1 MKLPGFVS
9 RAMSLREAAAV
20 IFVLVALLPLLLFV
34 AFLSVSELITRTEA
48 QLAAFMALVIA
59 CLGFVIF
66 RRMIDQITRLAA
78 NVRVSV
84 SADREVPDAREAAAP
99 VPGLGQVA
107 EIGQLASA
115 FHQMLEDLRAS
126 TQRLED
132 LVFKLGTLN
141 ELVEMSTRIPK
152 IQDLLA
158 SVLQSTM
165 RAVHANIG
173 SIMLLDQQRKT
184 LRIAASRGLP
194 GEIHDEAEVRLG
206 EGVAGKVA
214 ELGDAVIVDDI
225 EKDARFAKI
234 NDPKYG
240 TGSFI
245 CMPVRVGDRI
255 IGVINLAKKEDASTT
270 PPTPRP
276 FSPTDLQFL
285 TALLTYIGYAVD
297 NARLLQ
303 EAQESASQVQ
313 VVVDDLRATQA
324 QLVRGETLS
333 AIGKLASGM
342 AHHLN
347 NLFAVILGRIETL
360 LAKVAEPEAHRYLE
374 IVQRAALDGAEVVR
388 RVQRFSRVQP
398 VSRTIPV
405 DLNQL
410 AQEVLELT
418 RPRWHNEALLRQ
430 IRIDTAL
437 DLGNIRRVAGEY
449 APLREVLLNLV
460 LNAIDAMPDGG
471 RLGVKTWTDI
481 EGVHCDVSDT
491 GGGMSE
497 EVRQRALDPFFTTKG
512 PKSTGLGLSVT
523 YGIIQRHNG
532 KIEIDSA
539 SGRGTTV
546 HITLPAVNAA
556 VNAAA
561 PAPSRPVTAPLLLPA
576 ALRVLLVDD
585 ELEVRAALADMLGTS
600 GHTAFQTAGGKEAL
614 AWLEAGQPVDLVL
627 TDLGM
632 PGMTGADVAR
642 AVRAR
647 WPQLRIGLM
656 TGWDESEGLVSETSA
671 IVDFVIAKPFN
682 LQALLSA
689 YAASPRAAA

>member
-1 MKLPGFVS
+1 MKLSGFVS
-9 RAMSLREAAAV
+9 KAISLREAAAI

-34 AFLSVSELITRTEA
+34 AFLSVSDLISRTEA
-48 QLAAFMALVIA
+48 QFAAFMALLIA
-59 CLGFVIF
+59 CLGYVVF
-66 RRMIDQITRLAA
+66 RRLVDQIARLAA
-78 NVRVSV
+78 NVKLPIP
-84 SADREVPDAREAAAP
+84 ADRELPDAAEVAVR

-107 EIGQLASA
+107 EIGQLAGA
-115 FHQMLEDLRAS
+115 FHQMLEDLRTS
-126 TQRLED
+126 TRRLED

-141 ELVEMSTRIPK
+141 ELVEMSTHIQR

-165 RAVHANIG
+165 RAVHANSG
-173 SIMLLDQQRKT
+173 SIMLVDQQRQT

-194 GEIHDEAEVRLG
+194 DEVHEQAEVRLG

-214 ELGDAVIVDDI
+214 QLGDAVIVDDI
-225 EKDARFAKI
+225 EKDARFAMI

-240 TGSFI
+240 RGSFI
-245 CMPVRVGDRI
+245 CMPVRVGDRV
-255 IGVINLAKKEDASTT
+255 IGVINLAKKEDASTS

-276 FSPTDLQFL
+276 FTPTDLQFL

-303 EAQESASQVQ
+303 EAQQSATQLQ
-313 VVVDDLRATQA
+313 DVVDDLRATQA

-347 NLFAVILGRIETL
+347 NLFAVILGRLETL
-360 LAKVAEPEAHRYLE
+360 LPKLPDPEARRYIE
-374 IVQRAALDGAEVVR
+374 IVQRAAQDGAEVVR

-398 VSRTIPV
+398 VSRAMPV

-410 AQEVLELT
+410 AQEVLDLT

-437 DLGNIRRVAGEY
+437 DLGAIQPVAGEL
-449 APLREVLLNLV
+449 APLREVLMNLV
-460 LNAIDAMPDGG
+460 LNAIDAMPGGG
-471 RLGVKTWTDI
+471 RLGVRTWADGQ
-481 EGVHCDVSDT
+481 GVHCDVSDS
-491 GGGMSE
+491 GAGMPE

-532 KIEIDSA
+532 KLEIDSA
-539 SGRGTTV
+539 PGRGTTV
-546 HITLPAVNAA
+546 HVTLPSAGGAA
-556 VNAAA
+556 VV
-561 PAPSRPVTAPLLLPA
+561 PASSTPEPA
-576 ALRVLLVDD
+576 SPIHLRVLLVDD
-585 ELEVRAALADMLGTS
+585 EPEVRSALADMLATS
-600 GHTAFQTAGGKEAL
+600 GHTTFQAAGGREAL

-642 AVRAR
+642 AVRGR
-647 WPQLRIGLM
+647 WPHLRLGLM
-656 TGWDESEGLVSETSA
+656 TGWDETEGLVGETSGL
-671 IVDFVIAKPFN
+671 VDFVIAKPFK
-682 LQALLSA
+682 LQALLDA
-689 YAASPRAAA
+689 YARSPRPA

>member
-1 MKLPGFVS
+1 MRLPGFVS

-48 QLAAFMALVIA
+48 QFAAFMAVIIA
-59 CLGFVIF
+59 CLGFVVF
-66 RRMIDQITRLAA
+66 RRLVDQIARLA
-78 NVRVSV
+78 
-84 SADREVPDAREAAAP
+84 REVNLPILADEPLPDATQPGR
-99 VPGLGQVA
+99 VPALGQVA
-107 EIGQLASA
+107 EIGQLAGA

-152 IQDLLA
+152 IEDLLA

-173 SIMLLDQQRKT
+173 SIMLLDQERKT
-184 LRIAASRGLP
+184 RRIAASRGLP
-194 GEIHDEAEVRLG
+194 GEVHDQAEERLG

-225 EKDARFAKI
+225 EKDARFART

-240 TGSFI
+240 PGSFI

-255 IGVINLAKKEDASTT
+255 IGVINLAKREDAGTT

-303 EAQESASQVQ
+303 EAQESATQLQ
-313 VVVDDLRATQA
+313 NVVDDLRATQA

-333 AIGKLASGM
+333 ALGKLASGM

-347 NLFAVILGRIETL
+347 NLFAVILGRLETL
-360 LAKVAEPEAHRYLE
+360 LAKTLEPETRRYLD
-374 IVQRAALDGAEVVR
+374 IVQRAAEDGAEVVR

-398 VSRTIPV
+398 VSRAMPV

-410 AQEVLELT
+410 AQEVLDLT

-437 DLGNIRRVAGEY
+437 DLGKIRPVAGEY
-449 APLREVLLNLV
+449 APLRE
-460 LNAIDAMPDGG
+460 
-471 RLGVKTWTDI
+471 
-481 EGVHCDVSDT
+481 
-491 GGGMSE
+491 
-497 EVRQRALDPFFTTKG
+497 
-512 PKSTGLGLSVT
+512 
-523 YGIIQRHNG
+523 
-532 KIEIDSA
+532 
-539 SGRGTTV
+539 
-546 HITLPAVNAA
+546 
-556 VNAAA
+556 
-561 PAPSRPVTAPLLLPA
+561 
-576 ALRVLLVDD
+576 
-585 ELEVRAALADMLGTS
+585 
-600 GHTAFQTAGGKEAL
+600 
-614 AWLEAGQPVDLVL
+614 
-627 TDLGM
+627 
-632 PGMTGADVAR
+632 
-642 AVRAR
+642 
-647 WPQLRIGLM
+647 
-656 TGWDESEGLVSETSA
+656 
-671 IVDFVIAKPFN
+671 
-682 LQALLSA
+682 
-689 YAASPRAAA
+689 

>member
-1 MKLPGFVS
+1 MRLPGFVS

-48 QLAAFMALVIA
+48 QFAAFMALVIA
-59 CLGFVIF
+59 CLGFVVF
-66 RRMIDQITRLAA
+66 RRLVDQIARLAV
-78 NVRVSV
+78 NVSQPLT
-84 SADREVPDAREAAAP
+84 ADQFSEAQQAPKP

-107 EIGQLASA
+107 EIGQLAGA

-141 ELVEMSTRIPK
+141 ELVEMSTHISR
-152 IQDLLA
+152 IQDLLS

-173 SIMLLDQQRKT
+173 SIMLLDQERKT

-194 GEIHDEAEVRLG
+194 DEVQAETEVRLG
-206 EGVAGKVA
+206 EGIAGKVA
-214 ELGDAVIVDDI
+214 ELGDAVIVEDI
-225 EKDARFAKI
+225 EKDARFARL
-234 NDPKYG
+234 NNPKYG

-245 CMPVRVGDRI
+245 CMPVRVGDRV
-255 IGVINLAKKEDASTT
+255 IGVINLAKKEDTSTT

-276 FSPTDLQFL
+276 FNQTDLQFL

-303 EAQESASQVQ
+303 EAQQSANQLQ
-313 VVVDDLRATQA
+313 NVVDDLRATQA

-347 NLFAVILGRIETL
+347 NLFAVILGRLETL
-360 LAKVAEPEAHRYLE
+360 LTKTLEPETRRYLE
-374 IVQRAALDGAEVVR
+374 IVERAAKDGAEVVR

-398 VSRTIPV
+398 VARTMPV
-405 DLNQL
+405 NLNQL
-410 AQEVLELT
+410 AQEVLDLT

-437 DLGNIRRVAGEY
+437 DLGNVQLVAGEY
-449 APLREVLLNLV
+449 APLREVLMNLV
-460 LNAIDAMPDGG
+460 LNAIDAMPSGG
-471 RLGVKTWTDI
+471 RLGVKTWADAH
-481 EGVHCDVSDT
+481 GVHCAVSDA
-491 GGGMSE
+491 GVGMSE

-532 KIEIDSA
+532 KLEIDSA
-539 SGRGTTV
+539 PGRGTTV
-546 HITLPAVNAA
+546 RITLPAAETAVQAA
-556 VNAAA
+556 GQ
-561 PAPSRPVTAPLLLPA
+561 PATAQLLPA
-576 ALRVLLVDD
+576 ELRVLLVDD
-585 ELEVRAALADMLGTS
+585 EPEVRSALGDMIGAA
-600 GHTAFQTAGGKEAL
+600 GHTAFQAAGGKEAL
-614 AWLEAGQPVDLVL
+614 AWLDAGQPVDLVL

-642 AVRAR
+642 AVRGR
-647 WPQLRIGLM
+647 WPHLRIGLM
-656 TGWDESEGLVSETSA
+656 TGWDETEKLVGETSA
-671 IVDFVIAKPFN
+671 IVDFVLAKPFT
-682 LQALLSA
+682 LQALLGA
-689 YAASPRAAA
+689 YAAGPKAAV

>member
-48 QLAAFMALVIA
+48 QFAAFMALVIA
-59 CLGFVIF
+59 CLGFVVF
-66 RRMIDQITRLAA
+66 RRLVDQIARLAVNIKGPISA
-78 NVRVSV
+78 NQ
-84 SADREVPDAREAAAP
+84 EVPDASEAAARL
-99 VPGLGQVA
+99 PGLGQVA
-107 EIGQLASA
+107 EIGQLAGA

-184 LRIAASRGLP
+184 LRIVASRGLP
-194 GEIHDEAEVRLG
+194 GEVHDQAEVRLG

-225 EKDARFAKI
+225 EKDARFART
-234 NDPKYG
+234 NDPNDAKYG

-255 IGVINLAKKEDASTT
+255 IGVINLARKEDAGTT

-285 TALLTYIGYAVD
+285 TALLTSIGYAVD

-303 EAQESASQVQ
+303 EAQESAGQLQ
-313 VVVDDLRATQA
+313 NVVDDLRATQA

-333 AIGKLASGM
+333 ALGKLASGM

-347 NLFAVILGRIETL
+347 NLFAVILGRLETL
-360 LAKVAEPEAHRYLE
+360 LVKVAEPEARRYLE
-374 IVQRAALDGAEVVR
+374 IVQRAAQDGAEVVR

-398 VSRTIPV
+398 VSRAMPV

-410 AQEVLELT
+410 AQEVLDLT

-437 DLGNIRRVAGEY
+437 DLGKIRPVAGEY
-449 APLREVLLNLV
+449 APLREVLMNLV

-471 RLGVKTWTDI
+471 RLGVKTWADS
-481 EGVHCDVSDT
+481 EGVHCDVSDA
-491 GGGMSE
+491 GVGMSE
-497 EVRQRALDPFFTTKG
+497 EVRQRALNPFFTTKG

-523 YGIIQRHNG
+523 YGIVQRHNG
-532 KIEIDSA
+532 KLEIDSTP
-539 SGRGTTV
+539 GRGTTV
-546 HITLPAVNAA
+546 HITLPAV
-556 VNAAA
+556 AAA
-561 PAPSRPVTAPLLLPA
+561 ISAPSRAVTAPA
-576 ALRVLLVDD
+576 STAQLRVLLVDD
-585 ELEVRAALADMLGTS
+585 EPEVRSALADMLGTS
-600 GHTAFQTAGGKEAL
+600 GHTAFQAAGGKEAL
-614 AWLEAGQPVDLVL
+614 AWLDAGQPVDLVL

-632 PGMTGADVAR
+632 PGMTGAEVAR

-647 WPQLRIGLM
+647 WPQLRVGLM
-656 TGWDESEGLVSETSA
+656 TGWDESEGLVGETST

-682 LQALLSA
+682 LQSLLSA
-689 YAASPRAAA
+689 YAAGPKAAA

>member
-48 QLAAFMALVIA
+48 QFAAFMALVIA
-59 CLGFVIF
+59 CLGFVVF
-66 RRMIDQITRLAA
+66 RQLVDQIARLAVNIKGPISA
-78 NVRVSV
+78 NQ
-84 SADREVPDAREAAAP
+84 EVPDASEAAARL
-99 VPGLGQVA
+99 PGLGQIA
-107 EIGQLASA
+107 EIGQLAGA

-141 ELVEMSTRIPK
+141 ELVETSTRIPK

-194 GEIHDEAEVRLG
+194 GEVHDQAEVRLG

-225 EKDARFAKI
+225 EKDARFART

-255 IGVINLAKKEDASTT
+255 IGVINLARKEDAGTT

-285 TALLTYIGYAVD
+285 TALMTYIGYAVD

-303 EAQESASQVQ
+303 EAQESAGQLQ
-313 VVVDDLRATQA
+313 NVVDDLRATQA

-333 AIGKLASGM
+333 ALGKLASGM

-347 NLFAVILGRIETL
+347 NLFAVILGRLETL
-360 LAKVAEPEAHRYLE
+360 LVKVAEPEARRYLE
-374 IVQRAALDGAEVVR
+374 IVQRAAQDGAEVVR

-398 VSRTIPV
+398 VSRAMPV

-410 AQEVLELT
+410 AQEVLDLT

-437 DLGNIRRVAGEY
+437 DLGKIQPVAGEY
-449 APLREVLLNLV
+449 APLREVLMNLV

-471 RLGVKTWTDI
+471 RLGVKTWADS
-481 EGVHCDVSDT
+481 EGVHCDVSDA
-491 GGGMSE
+491 GVGMSE
-497 EVRQRALDPFFTTKG
+497 EVRQRALNPFFTTKG

-523 YGIIQRHNG
+523 YGIVQRHNG
-532 KIEIDSA
+532 KLEIDSTP
-539 SGRGTTV
+539 GRGTTV
-546 HITLPAVNAA
+546 HITLPPV
-556 VNAAA
+556 AAA
-561 PAPSRPVTAPLLLPA
+561 IPAPSRAVTAPA
-576 ALRVLLVDD
+576 STAQLRVLLVDD
-585 ELEVRAALADMLGTS
+585 EPEVRSALADMLGTS
-600 GHTAFQTAGGKEAL
+600 GHTAFQAAGGKEAL
-614 AWLEAGQPVDLVL
+614 AWLDAGQPVDLVL

-632 PGMTGADVAR
+632 PGMTGAEVAR

-647 WPQLRIGLM
+647 WPQLRVGLM
-656 TGWDESEGLVSETSA
+656 TGWDESEGLVGETSG

-682 LQALLSA
+682 LQSLLSA
-689 YAASPRAAA
+689 YAAGPKAAA